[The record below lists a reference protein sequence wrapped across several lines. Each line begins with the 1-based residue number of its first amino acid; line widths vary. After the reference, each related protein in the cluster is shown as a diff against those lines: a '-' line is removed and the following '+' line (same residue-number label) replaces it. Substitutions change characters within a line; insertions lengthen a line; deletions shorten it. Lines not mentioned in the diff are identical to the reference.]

1 MQNEII
7 HCLEIQVSKTIEKS
21 RIISTKFRMAAEGV
35 RMEMELEESL
45 NWIPG
50 IQVFF
55 VFLFFL
61 PYTYFI
67 NIVLYPIF

>member
-1 MQNEII
+1 MI
-7 HCLEIQVSKTIEKS
+7 V
-21 RIISTKFRMAAEGV
+21 EGV
-35 RMEMELEESL
+35 RMEMEWGGVLK
-45 NWIPG
+45 PG

-67 NIVLYPIF
+67 NIVMYPVF

>member
-7 HCLEIQVSKTIEKS
+7 HCLEIQISKTIEKS
-21 RIISTKFRMAAEGV
+21 ISTKFRMAAEGV
-35 RMEMELEESL
+35 RMEMELEEFL